1 MSASG
6 RLVQDRPPSLQCPSN
21 PSHERIQIYT
31 VASTPIFFNH
41 FDGPFI
47 PTLRLL
53 HKYPTMLP
61 HVQIDRGAI
70 KFLLAG
76 ANMMAPGLLSPGGR
90 LPEGLE
96 KDAIVAIHAE
106 GKDHACGIGRMSA
119 SSEEIRKSG
128 KGVAVEVVC
137 WVG

>member
-1 MSASG
+1 MHLLHLTIA
-6 RLVQDRPPSLQCPSN
+6 RLSRPQLTLLSHDRIS
-21 PSHERIQIYT
+21 IYT
-31 VASTPIFFNH
+31 VNQVPLYFNH

-53 HKYPTMLP
+53 HKYPDMLP
-61 HVQIDRGAI
+61 HVQVDRGAI

-76 ANMMAPGLLSPGGR
+76 ANMMAPGFLSKGGV
-90 LPEGLE
+90 LPEGLA

-106 GKDHACGIGRMSA
+106 GKVHATGIGKMVA
-119 SSEEIRKSG
+119 STEEIRKTG
-128 KGVAVEVVC
+128 KGVAVEVIC